1 MKKKFLFQE
10 GDKVVRIQEF
20 DANELKSVLDDY
32 IQSGYEA
39 DNGLMNAPRTKSSL
53 AAIKHFLKYGG
64 KEFFLNPVGRGN
76 YIRVAVA

>member
-39 DNGLMNAPRTKSSL
+39 DNGLMNAPRTKL
-53 AAIKHFLKYGG
+53 
-64 KEFFLNPVGRGN
+64 
-76 YIRVAVA
+76 

>member
-39 DNGLMNAPRTKSSL
+39 DNGLMNAPRTKCSL
-53 AAIKHFLKYGG
+53 SAIKHFLKYGG
-64 KEFFLNPVGRGN
+64 REFFLNPVGRGN
-76 YIRVAVA
+76 YIRVAIA